1 MSRLPQKVSMQTFH
15 CMLIVTSAE
24 CRSGLCRHARLHVCT
39 HTHTHIH
46 TCTYTHMHAHTH
58 KHTHK
63 HTHTYIHMHITCMH
77 TYKHTYTHTN
87 THTYTHKHQRCSL
100 YTLPI
105 YCHFDYSPLSP
116 PHMLLQENLQQVPP
130 KFHLPPSLQMAL
142 ICMCTISSAT

>member
-46 TCTYTHMHAHTH
+46 THVHMHTHTMHAHTH
-58 KHTHK
+58 KA
-63 HTHTYIHMHITCMH
+63 HTHTYTCMH
-77 TYKHTYTHTN
+77 TYKHTHTHTHTHTN
-87 THTYTHKHQRCSL
+87 IRDVAFTPYL
-100 YTLPI
+100 YTATSITLL
-105 YCHFDYSPLSP
+105 YQP
-116 PHMLLQENLQQVPP
+116 PYDLQQVPP